1 LGKTLNK
8 NKKMAYKM
16 NGFSGFGNSPAKK
29 ELIGG
34 QKNLP
39 EELKAKIEAAPGKMY
54 GKKSPAKQKKADKKL
69 PKKVTAKDYIIQ
81 DVSEIQ
87 KDDKGLYVTGLDDGS
102 FLNNTSRDTSY
113 LPPNATL
120 YNEEG
125 GKKYKEGDY
134 LDETDFEENYFGYD
148 HSKKKAKN
156 TTPKKKK

>member
-1 LGKTLNK
+1 MT
-8 NKKMAYKM
+8 YKM
-16 NGFSGFGNSPAKK
+16 KGFSGFKSSPAKK
-29 ELIGG
+29 HNKDGAGRPIVH
-34 QKNLP
+34 NP
-39 EELKAKIEAAPGKMY
+39 
-54 GKKSPAKQKKADKKL
+54 KSPAKQKKTDKKL

-81 DVSEIQ
+81 DVSKVQ

-102 FLNNTSRDTSY
+102 FANNSVQDTSY

-156 TTPKKKK
+156 PTPKKKK